1 MVRDFPVDPE
11 FQSNMLARVGH
22 YFREFLGFPVFRA
35 YLGFLG
41 FLGFRERIGKFDKDS
56 KIKKTVSLV
65 LKLC

>member
-11 FQSNMLARVGH
+11 FQSNMLAQVGH
-22 YFREFLGFPVFRA
+22 YFREFLGFPVYRA
-35 YLGFLG
+35 YLGS
-41 FLGFRERIGKFDKDS
+41 LGFRERIGKFDKDS